1 MLRPA
6 LLLPETVLDEERAE
20 LNLEWLAGKV
30 GGDLARATPSQV
42 EVTAV
47 SISEGGIGNRVR

>member
-6 LLLPETVLDEERAE
+6 LLLPETVLDEEGG